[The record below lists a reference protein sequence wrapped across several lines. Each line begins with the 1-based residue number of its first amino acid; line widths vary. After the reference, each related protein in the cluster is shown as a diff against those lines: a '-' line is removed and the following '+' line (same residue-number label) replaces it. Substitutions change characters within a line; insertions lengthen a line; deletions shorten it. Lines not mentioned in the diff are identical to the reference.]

1 LLEAIGRPDVTAKF
15 SLVLAAIFLPLSAAL
30 LPWLG
35 IEGAA
40 LAWAARCVVDCLGR
54 CWLAAKLYPAARETM
69 RELLWPIV
77 PAALGLAMLVPL
89 GGWLWPT
96 LLAALI
102 FGLVFAAG
110 WSIAA
115 PQDKA
120 YALGMIRRTGRRSA

>member
-15 SLVLAAIFLPLSAAL
+15 SLALGAIFLPLSAAL

-40 LAWAARCVVDCLGR
+40 LAWAGRCVVDCLGR
-54 CWLAAKLYPAARETM
+54 FWFAARLYPAARETM
-69 RELLWPIV
+69 RELLWPIA
-77 PAALGLAMLVPL
+77 PAALGLTVLVPL
-89 GGWLWPT
+89 GGWLWPA
-96 LLAALI
+96 LLAVLI

-115 PQDKA
+115 PQDKTF
-120 YALGMIRRTGRRSA
+120 ALGMIRRMGRRNA

>member
-1 LLEAIGRPDVTAKF
+1 LA
-15 SLVLAAIFLPLSAAL
+15 VLA
-30 LPWLG
+30 
-35 IEGAA
+35 
-40 LAWAARCVVDCLGR
+40 
-54 CWLAAKLYPAARETM
+54 
-69 RELLWPIV
+69 
-77 PAALGLAMLVPL
+77 PL

-120 YALGMIRRTGRRSA
+120 SALALIRGKGRRSA